1 MRRTDQRPASRWTS
15 WLLRAAAPALLMVGS
30 SSAWADKAYDLCLD
44 SRVRQAAA
52 ESVGKW
58 AQYYPFA
65 RVIIGNDGRFGYVS
79 EPRVW
84 HVGDDGIVCLASY
97 RLSKSSPTGSAYS
110 VSIDH
115 FAYRITQAG
124 DDMTVSL
131 DDLPPTLD
139 GTGLSMN
146 DLIARF
152 SVEGRPYADVLR
164 ANRERLEQRGHAPD
178 HARP

>member
-1 MRRTDQRPASRWTS
+1 MRHTDQRPAPRWNA
-15 WLLRAAAPALLMVGS
+15 WLLRAAAPALLLVGS
-30 SSAWADKAYDLCLD
+30 SSASADKAYDLCLD
-44 SRVRQAAA
+44 QRVRQAAA

-58 AQYYPFA
+58 AQYYPFS
-65 RVIIGNDGRFGYVS
+65 RVIIGNDGRFGYVT

-84 HVGDDGIVCLASY
+84 QTGDDYVICLASY
-97 RLSKSSPTGSAYS
+97 RLVRSAATGRAYT

-115 FAYRITQAG
+115 FAYRITQRG
-124 DDMTVSL
+124 DEVTVSL

-139 GTGLSMN
+139 GTALSMD

-152 SVEGRPYADVLR
+152 SVDGRPYADVLR
-164 ANRERLEQRGHAPD
+164 ANRERLEQRGHASD